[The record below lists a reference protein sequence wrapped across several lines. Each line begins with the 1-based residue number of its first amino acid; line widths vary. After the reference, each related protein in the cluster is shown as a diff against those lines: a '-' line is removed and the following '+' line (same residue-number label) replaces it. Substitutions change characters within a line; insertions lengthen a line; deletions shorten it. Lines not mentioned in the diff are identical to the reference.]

1 MSTIKVDTIK
11 DTNNVEVYTAKAW
24 VNFDG
29 TGTVAIRDSG
39 NVSSITDNGTG
50 DYTITF
56 INAMP
61 DTDYAIVTNAGS
73 PNASSGTATYGSIFQ
88 ANARTTSPYFQTP
101 STTTCRIISITD
113 ISNFVTSG
121 IDCGFCNVAVFR

>member
-29 TGTVAIRDSG
+29 TGTVAIRAFG

-50 DYTITF
+50 NYTVNFTTAMSDADYSTVCGGSGGIPCTI
-56 INAMP
+56 N
-61 DTDYAIVTNAGS
+61 G
-73 PNASSGTATYGSIFQ
+73 GGQ
-88 ANARTTSPYFQTP
+88 TTSDV
-101 STTTCRIISITD
+101 RLISFYNGSYYD
-113 ISNFVTSG
+113 ASQVT
-121 IDCGFCNVAVFR
+121 IAVFR

>member
-11 DTNNVEVYTAKAW
+11 TTGNVEVYTCKAW

-29 TGTVAIRDSG
+29 TQTAGNMIRASG

-56 INAMP
+56 ITAM
-61 DTDYAIVTNAGS
+61 TDANYSFSTSSFEEATTGVTTIEAPTGGVRTASALQVQSAIV
-73 PNASSGTATYGSIFQ
+73 SSTV
-88 ANARTTSPYFQTP
+88 NRTT
-101 STTTCRIISITD
+101 RDNELVSIQV
-113 ISNFVTSG
+113 I
-121 IDCGFCNVAVFR
+121 R